1 MEYEKKQKIKFI
13 CLSIFFFLFFGFLM
27 TLGLVDY
34 FDDKGKADAIKNG
47 VIVQAE
53 WVGIIPNM
61 HKGGTSTTY
70 NLGYE
75 YIDENEVI
83 YREECSFRLDS
94 LEEAKS
100 YMGKKVDIYIDGK
113 GHSIAV
119 YQVKDFNQ
127 NFAWTL
133 IGIAIG
139 LAVSYTVG
147 LIIWRVIKHKRKND
161 DTGENTPSENV

>member
-127 NFAWTL
+127 IL
-133 IGIAIG
+133 PGH
-139 LAVSYTVG
+139 LLVLQSD
-147 LIIWRVIKHKRKND
+147 L
-161 DTGENTPSENV
+161 P

>member
-13 CLSIFFFLFFGFLM
+13 AFVIFVYIFCAFLM

-34 FDDKGKADAIKNG
+34 FDDKGKADAIKSG
-47 VIVQAE
+47 VVVQAE

-75 YIDENEVI
+75 YIDGNGVR
-83 YREECSFRLDS
+83 YREECSFRLNS
-94 LEEAKS
+94 LEEQA
-100 YMGKKVDIYIDGK
+100 
-113 GHSIAV
+113 
-119 YQVKDFNQ
+119 KDFNQ
-127 NFAWTL
+127 NFAWWL
-133 IGIAIG
+133 MGIGIG

-147 LIIWRVIKHKRKND
+147 LMIWRVIKYRRNND

>member
-13 CLSIFFFLFFGFLM
+13 AFVIFVYIFCAFLM

-34 FDDKGKADAIKNG
+34 FDDKGKADAIKSG
-47 VIVQAE
+47 VVVQAE

-75 YIDENEVI
+75 YIDGNGVR
-83 YREECSFRLDS
+83 YREECSFRLNS

-100 YMGKKVDIYIDGK
+100 YMGKKIDIYIDGK
-113 GHSIAV
+113 GHSITVEQA
-119 YQVKDFNQ
+119 KDFNQ
-127 NFAWTL
+127 NFAWWL
-133 IGIAIG
+133 MGIGIG

-147 LIIWRVIKHKRKND
+147 LMIWRVIKYRRNND